1 MRSISARLTG
11 LYAISFLVLSAA
23 TLAIGY
29 RQIDQKLVRGLDTL
43 LNTERQRVFNHL
55 ALGEPSSDPQAIRSK
70 LQRSSDNSAVLFSVE
85 IRSQQGATLFR
96 SSNLRQ
102 RLAVPDHGWTY
113 RTLSLPDG
121 TGLRVAR
128 FDYGRLITLIATPTQ
143 NVDAAMRGY
152 IESSLSLLVAMVLA
166 SITIGYVLSQLALR
180 PLREIAAT
188 AGRIRPDNLA
198 ERISIRS
205 VDREVSELA
214 RLLNAMLDRIEGS
227 FHQIRQFTADASHE
241 LKTPLALLRLN
252 AETLVADPALSPGHE
267 NAIVAQLDQI
277 DRLSKMVDELL
288 LLARADSQSMVLDL
302 VTHDPER
309 FLTGLMGDAMVL
321 AEAHGCE
328 IRLSHE
334 GSGNATFDARWIRQ
348 IVFNLLSNALRAAP
362 EHSTVALRSELMPRS
377 WTVTVIDS
385 GPGVDDAQR
394 ARMFDRFYTGADGGT
409 GLGLAICRSIVELH
423 GGTIAAE
430 AGANGRGLSMTFK
443 IPRFPPQV

>member
-1 MRSISARLTG
+1 MKSISARLTA

-29 RQIDQKLVRGLDTL
+29 RQIDQKLVHGLDTL

-55 ALGEPSSDPQAIRSK
+55 ALGEPSSDPQVIRSK
-70 LQRSSDNSAVLFSVE
+70 LQRSSDNSAALFSVE
-85 IRSQQGATLFR
+85 IRARDGATLFR

-102 RLAVPDHGWTY
+102 RLSVPDDSWTF
-113 RTLSLPDG
+113 RTISLPDG

-128 FDYGRLITLIATPTQ
+128 FDYGPLITLIATPTQ

-152 IESSLSLLVAMVLA
+152 IETSLSLLVAMVLA
-166 SITIGYVLSQLALR
+166 SITIGYALSQLALR

-188 AGRIRPDNLA
+188 AARIRPDNLA
-198 ERISIRS
+198 ERISVQS
-205 VDREVSELA
+205 VDGEASELA
-214 RLLNAMLDRIEGS
+214 RLLNAMLDRIEAS
-227 FHQIRQFTADASHE
+227 FRQIRQFTADASHE

-252 AETLVADPALSPGHE
+252 AETLVADPALSPAQE

-277 DRLSKMVDELL
+277 DRLSTMVEELL

-302 VTHDPER
+302 KSHDPKR
-309 FLTGLMGDAMVL
+309 FLTELIGDATVL

-328 IRLSHE
+328 IQLSHE
-334 GSGNATFDARWIRQ
+334 GGGHAAFDARWIRQ
-348 IVFNLLSNALRAAP
+348 IVFNLLSNALRVAP
-362 EHSTVALRSELMPRS
+362 ERSVVALRSTLVPQS
-377 WTVTVIDS
+377 WTVTVVDA
-385 GPGVDDAQR
+385 GPGVDEAQR

-423 GGTIAAE
+423 GGTISAD
-430 AGANGRGLSMTFK
+430 AGADGRGLSMTFVV
-443 IPRFPPQV
+443 PRVPGQA